1 MYVFVNAAAFM
12 HTTVPHRSERGPSV
26 RQNSVLEHIRTKPGT
41 DSLDHNQCHNGQ
53 NRRTTGKRNP
63 EPKLHRTDHFFLC
76 GAARSDMLI
85 TTPCLLM
92 WEDRHAG
99 SAPTEADQRT
109 RDTDLAA
116 AHSIAYHMRL
126 NITPCITHVRVNRD
140 T

>member
-1 MYVFVNAAAFM
+1 MNIHHDFTAKFLTTTNA
-12 HTTVPHRSERGPSV
+12 TTD
-26 RQNSVLEHIRTKPGT
+26 KT
-41 DSLDHNQCHNGQ
+41 DAQQANA
-53 NRRTTGKRNP
+53 TP

-126 NITPCITHVRVNRD
+126 NITPCITHVRVSRD